1 MLSPLLFTLFLN
13 EYIDYDMIKDSTCQ
27 GVYVNE
33 FLPNLMVLLYADDLV
48 QCADLPG
55 RLQQQLNIMADF
67 FAINGV

>member
-1 MLSPLLFTLFLN
+1 MNIHNMN
-13 EYIDYDMIKDSTCQ
+13 ENIDMIKDSTCQ

-55 RLQQQLNIMADF
+55 RLQQQLN
-67 FAINGV
+67 